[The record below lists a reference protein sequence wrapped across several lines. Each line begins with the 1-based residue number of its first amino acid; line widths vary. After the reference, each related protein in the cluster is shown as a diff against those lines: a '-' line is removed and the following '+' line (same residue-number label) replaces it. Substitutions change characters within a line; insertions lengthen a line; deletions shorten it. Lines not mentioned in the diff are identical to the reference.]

1 MIHFFLFIFSIFC
14 WLEASALALTIE
26 NFPKVTVGVDV
37 LFGPDRVA
45 ILKGRKIG
53 LITNHTAINKHL
65 NLTSEVLKSQAHNL
79 GYTLVALFAP
89 EHGID
94 GAIHAETVFHSKD
107 VDGMP
112 IYSLH
117 GETRRPTTEMLQGI
131 DTLIYDIQDI
141 GSRSYTYSS
150 TLFYAMEEAAKRNI
164 EVIVLDRPNPLN
176 GIIVDGP
183 MLEDKWRSFVGY
195 INVPYCHGMT
205 MGELA
210 QFFNVEYK
218 VGCKLTVIP
227 MKGWRRSMTFQDTGL
242 TWIPTSPYIPESS
255 TVFYYPTTGIL
266 GEIPIV
272 NIGIGY
278 TLPFKV
284 VGAPWIDAKQFAKH
298 LNAQKF
304 PGVHFIPFH
313 YRPFYGKF
321 AQEDCHGVQIV
332 ITNTTTYKPVCT
344 QYLIIG
350 LLKSLYPDK
359 FKQGLESLKS
369 RKEMF
374 CKVNG
379 TEAIYQVMREMEH
392 IVWKLR
398 SFHQKER
405 ETFMLLRKKYLIPT
419 YSGKS
424 S

>member
-1 MIHFFLFIFSIFC
+1 MARFFLCFIIACFWFHTPV
-14 WLEASALALTIE
+14 SALTVGIPA
-26 NFPKVTVGVDV
+26 KVTVGVDV
-37 LFGPDRVA
+37 LFSEDHA
-45 ILKGRKIG
+45 TLLKGKKIG
-53 LITNHTAINKHL
+53 LITNHTAVNKQL
-65 NLTSEVLKSQAHNL
+65 NLTADVLKSQAHHY

-94 GAIHAETVFHSKD
+94 GAIHAEKVCHSTD

-117 GETRRPTTEMLQGI
+117 GETRRPTTEMLKGI
-131 DTLIYDIQDI
+131 DTLVYDIQDI

-150 TLFYAMEEAAKRNI
+150 TLFYAMEEAAKRHI

-205 MGELA
+205 IGELA
-210 QFFNVEYK
+210 QFFNQEYK
-218 VGCKLTVIP
+218 VECKLTVIP

-266 GEIPIV
+266 GEMPIV

-278 TLPFKV
+278 TLPFKII
-284 VGAPWIDAKQFAKH
+284 GAPWIDAKQFAKH

-313 YRPFYGKF
+313 YRPFYGRF

-332 ITNTTTYKPVCT
+332 ITNAMIYKPVCT

-350 LLKSLYPDK
+350 MLKSLYPEK
-359 FKQGLESLKS
+359 FKQGMESLKS

-379 TEAIYQVMREMEH
+379 TEAVYQVMREMEH

-405 ETFMLLRKKYLIPT
+405 ETFLLLRKKYLIPA
-419 YSGKS
+419 YSGK
-424 S
+424 